1 MGGLDQHLT
10 DVVKAA
16 VDEALAPYLRRLTD
30 PECLTYSIPQA
41 AKVLGVSDHMV
52 RRAVDDGHLPTVP
65 HMGERRLIP
74 RRAVEELVNRAGAP
88 TSLHRRAS

>member
-1 MGGLDQHLT
+1 MTIEDEIRE
-10 DVVKAA
+10 VVRSEMQAILGEYLKRLAA
-16 VDEALAPYLRRLTD
+16 

-41 AKVLGVSDHMV
+41 AKVLGVSEHMV

-74 RRAVEELVNRAGAP
+74 RRAVEELVHGGP
-88 TSLHRRAS
+88 ASQGS